1 MCVVCHNLLC
11 QMLSSMCKRL
21 SKIIFPINLCML
33 YSVVLSLGSASALQ
47 LGMQLPFAVAG

>member
-33 YSVVLSLGSASALQ
+33 YSVVLSLGSASVLQ